1 MARLRGIEPPH
12 AAPEAVALSVELQA
26 HKIASPHLYPLPQG
40 ERRVF
45 LRPLTLTLSPKGRG
59 VNLVEVEG
67 EEDLAAGDETAKVL
81 VAEI

>member
-1 MARLRGIEPPH
+1 
-12 AAPEAVALSVELQA
+12 
-26 HKIASPHLYPLPQG
+26 
-40 ERRVF
+40 